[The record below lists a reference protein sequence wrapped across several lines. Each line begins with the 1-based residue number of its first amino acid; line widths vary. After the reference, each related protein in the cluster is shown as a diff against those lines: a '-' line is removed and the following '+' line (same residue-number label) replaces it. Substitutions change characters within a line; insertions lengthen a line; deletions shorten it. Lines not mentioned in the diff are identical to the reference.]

1 MPLYECHCARCD
13 RIFEV
18 LAALSESSAKYHGC
32 PVCGGRARRRLS
44 AVTFG
49 HAGKDQPPSE
59 RPADPSR
66 PDVTRLRVPPPAQLC
81 WMDGPSSARYAAHLH
96 GRGTEYDE
104 TVAARAEARKQRGE
118 APTPVG
124 AHTHGHSPLADPAV
138 YKRRRAA
145 AIRSKKATQPRP

>member
-18 LAALSESSAKYHGC
+18 LAALSESAAKFHPC
-32 PVCGGRARRRLS
+32 PGCGGRARRRLS

-49 HAGKDQPPSE
+49 RAGKDQPPE

-66 PDVTRLRVPPPAQLC
+66 PDVTRLKVPPPAQLC
-81 WMDGPSSARYAAHLH
+81 WMDAPSSARYAAHVH
-96 GRGTEYDE
+96 GRGAEYDE

-118 APTPVG
+118 APVG
-124 AHTHGHSPLADPAV
+124 AHTHRHSPLADPAV

-145 AIRSKKATQPRP
+145 AIRSKKAPQPNP